1 MDNKNFDEKSK
12 QKAPIIKG
20 PMAGGAM
27 RGMVTIDKPK
37 DFKGT
42 MKKLIKYLSKYKLA
56 IIIVIL
62 FAIISTIF
70 AIIGPKILGNATTII
85 FEGVLNIIADNGIE
99 MDFNGIKKIIYLML
113 GLYLISA
120 IFSYLQGFIMTGVS
134 MKITYKLRKDIQ
146 TKINKLPLKYFDKK
160 SYGEVI
166 SYITNDIDIIAQNLN
181 QGLTQI
187 ITSTA
192 TVIGVLVM
200 MFSISWQMSIVAILV
215 LPLSLIIVIGII
227 KKSQK
232 HFKAQQEY
240 LGYVNRTYRRNI
252 FKS

>member
-1 MDNKNFDEKSK
+1 MDNKNFDDKQK
-12 QKAPIIKG
+12 QKAPISRGPIGGG
-20 PMAGGAM
+20 PMGGMGASE
-27 RGMVTIDKPK
+27 KPK

-42 MKKLIKYLSKYKLA
+42 IKKLLKYLSKYKMA
-56 IIIVIL
+56 IVIVIL

-85 FEGVLNIIADNGIE
+85 FEGVMNIIADNGIG
-99 MDFNGIKKIIYLML
+99 MDFDGIKEIIYIML
-113 GLYLISA
+113 GLYIISA
-120 IFSYLQGFIMTGVS
+120 IFSYLQRFIMTNVS

-146 TKINKLPLKYFDKK
+146 AKINKLPLKYFDKK

-166 SYITNDIDIIAQNLN
+166 SYITNDIDTISQNLN

-187 ITSTA
+187 ITSVA
-192 TVIGVLVM
+192 TVIGILVM
-200 MFSISWQMSIVAILV
+200 MFSISWQLAVVAILV
-215 LPLSLIIVIGII
+215 LPLSFGTVIGII

-232 HFKAQQEY
+232 HFKSQQEY
-240 LGYVNRTYRRNI
+240 LGHVNRTYRRNI